1 MALQWIKKENEC
13 QQVLSLPFV
22 KSSEVLN
29 LNSRKCWHRYL
40 NLAND
45 KAFEFIIL
53 FASFKMLDV
62 EMQRLMNIT

>member
-53 FASFKMLDV
+53 FA
-62 EMQRLMNIT
+62 